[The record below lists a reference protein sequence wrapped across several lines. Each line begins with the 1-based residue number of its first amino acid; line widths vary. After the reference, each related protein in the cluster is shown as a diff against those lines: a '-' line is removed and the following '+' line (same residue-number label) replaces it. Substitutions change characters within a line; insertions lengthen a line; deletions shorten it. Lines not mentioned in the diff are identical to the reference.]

1 MKWADMQAGDMIL
14 ADWEDGDR
22 TLEIFVDE
30 VGADDLDAVGAHTG
44 WSVLEIWVKS
54 DGTCVTTPDLAS
66 YKDPEHSPL
75 VGLDGITR
83 QVLMRDGRILKE
95 ILRVNDVSA

>member
-22 TLEIFVDE
+22 TLEIFVDKVE
-30 VGADDLDAVGAHTG
+30 ENGLDATG

-95 ILRVNDVSA
+95 AFRVNNVSA